1 MIFDLRL
8 LAQDLAQRAGDLL
21 RPVPD
26 RNGAKRLLLA
36 EIEVEHPALGATER
50 AQVADWTL
58 ALLEAD
64 DFFGVEYVGNPF
76 ADSGEAGDPD

>member
-1 MIFDLRL
+1 MILDLRP

-21 RPVPD
+21 HPVPD
-26 RNGAKRLLLA
+26 RTGAKRLLLE
-36 EIEVEHPALGATER
+36 EIEVEYPALGAAER

-64 DFFGVEYVGNPF
+64 DFFGVEYVGDAF
-76 ADSGEAGDPD
+76 AGSGAADDTD